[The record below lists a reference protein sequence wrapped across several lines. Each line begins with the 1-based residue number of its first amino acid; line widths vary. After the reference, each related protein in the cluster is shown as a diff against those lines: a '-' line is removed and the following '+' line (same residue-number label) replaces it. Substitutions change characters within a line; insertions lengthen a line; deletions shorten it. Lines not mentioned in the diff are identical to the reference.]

1 MRDEKKRRGLYSYLR
16 NQKCDIILLQET
28 HCKLKKE
35 EYRWGKEWEGQT
47 VWSRGT
53 SNSKG
58 VSVMFSSGTKYDI
71 IKTVVD
77 PNGISHVKSNLVKL
91 CTTLL
96 ISMLQIMNMKEL
108 NFLMKCMKCCNL
120 METMTM

>member
-1 MRDEKKRRGLYSYLR
+1 MGEHINILSYNVRGMRDEKKRRGLYSYLR

-77 PNGISHVKSNLVKL
+77 PNGRYISCKVKFGEIVYNIINIYAPNHEYERVK
-91 CTTLL
+91 
-96 ISMLQIMNMKEL
+96 
-108 NFLMKCMKCCNL
+108 FF
-120 METMTM
+120 